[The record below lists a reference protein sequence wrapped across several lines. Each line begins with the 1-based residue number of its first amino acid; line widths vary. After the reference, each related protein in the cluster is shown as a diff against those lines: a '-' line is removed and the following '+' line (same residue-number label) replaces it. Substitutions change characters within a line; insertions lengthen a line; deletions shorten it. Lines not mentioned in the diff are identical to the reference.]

1 MSIEEEENNGL
12 VFESGALNVHN
23 GEEENPRF
31 AAVARVITN
40 KLVRSVSFRDTMD
53 MIWRPSRGVSIEQ
66 IGDMCFMLQLFHESD
81 ISRVLQDGPWSF
93 DQNLVVI
100 SRVGE
105 RDMPLE
111 VELNHAEFWVQI
123 HNLPLSFMTET
134 VAIGVGRYLG
144 RLVKIDERTLK
155 GKSKEFVRIR
165 VSIDVRSAQK
175 RRTQLREE

>member
-53 MIWRPSRGVSIEQ
+53 MIWRPSRG
-66 IGDMCFMLQLFHESD
+66 
-81 ISRVLQDGPWSF
+81 DGPWSF